1 MLDIII
7 ESNIHKVVIV
17 IAFSWLLYLGLR
29 KGIMASMKINAKKYN
44 GVKDGNYKKRE
55 TISKLI
61 SNILKYLI
69 IVIAILTILQ
79 IYGVKTTSLIAG
91 LGVVGAVIGLAFQ
104 DVLKDLLA
112 GIFII
117 LDNLYLVGDIVEIGG
132 FKGEV
137 IELGL
142 KTTKIKSFT
151 GEIKMLSNRNV
162 TEVINYSLEK
172 SYCIVDVSISY
183 DQDISKVEE
192 VLLSLNDKIVENKD
206 IIGKIELLGVQ
217 ELSSSSII
225 YRFCVLTKPNMAVS
239 VNRYLLKLVKETFD
253 SNNIEIPYQKVVVI
267 NE

>member
-7 ESNIHKVVIV
+7 ESNIHKVLIV
-17 IAFSWLLYLGLR
+17 IIFSWLLYFLLR
-29 KGIMASMKINAKKYN
+29 KFIKMGMKINVGKN
-44 GVKDGNYKKRE
+44 STKDSNYKKRE
-55 TISKLI
+55 TVSKLI

-69 IVIAILTILQ
+69 IIIAILTILQ
-79 IYGVKTTSLIAG
+79 IYGVKTTSLVAG
-91 LGVVGAVIGLAFQ
+91 LGVIGAVVGLAFQ

-137 IELGL
+137 VELGL

-151 GEIKMLSNRNV
+151 GEVKMLSNRNV

-172 SYCIVDVSISY
+172 SYSIVDISISY
-183 DQDISKVEE
+183 NQDINKVEE
-192 VLLSLNDKIVENKD
+192 VLLSLNDKITDNKD
-206 IIGKIELLGVQ
+206 IVGKIELLGVQ
-217 ELSSSSII
+217 ELSSSSVI
-225 YRFCVLTKPNMAVS
+225 YRFGVFTKPNMSAS

-253 SNNIEIPYQKVVVI
+253 KNNIEIPYQKVVVI